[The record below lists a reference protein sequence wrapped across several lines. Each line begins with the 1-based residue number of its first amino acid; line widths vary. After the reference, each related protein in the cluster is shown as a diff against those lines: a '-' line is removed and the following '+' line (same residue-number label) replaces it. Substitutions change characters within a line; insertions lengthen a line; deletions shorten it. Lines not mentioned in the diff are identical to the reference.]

1 MSQCDSPPQTCVWIR
16 PCDSGDAAPS
26 GLPAWD
32 VGWGYKD
39 GYWIMAKVSE
49 WNKVIEYFYL
59 IAHYRQYK
67 PVLHGFTGQLHTA
80 FTGRYVCRHVF
91 TIMSDTHMRWPM
103 LLSTDGNR
111 IPTFWYIDTK
121 PIPTWYLVFQS
132 QCVSY
137 FVDIIT
143 PKYIKKASCPC
154 VRALCA
160 LTM

>member
-1 MSQCDSPPQTCVWIR
+1 MDNSR
-16 PCDSGDAAPS
+16 G
-26 GLPAWD
+26 
-32 VGWGYKD
+32 K
-39 GYWIMAKVSE
+39 E
-49 WNKVIEYFYL
+49 WNIIIEYFYL

-67 PVLHGFTGQLHTA
+67 SVLHGFTGQLHTA

-143 PKYIKKASCPC
+143 PRYINLRPAGAPGFPRPAGGGCLNTPPPSNSAPGP
-154 VRALCA
+154 RSD
-160 LTM
+160 TG